1 MEDNVKVLPPEAA
14 VERLLAIMD
23 TGAAAPLVISGYS
36 MSPFLVHGRDTV
48 YLSKLRRPVN
58 RGDMILYRRQD
69 GTLILHRV
77 WGMDARG
84 YSLLGDAQTH
94 MESGVREDQFLA
106 MVTAVNRKGKLLT
119 PKSLIWLFFE
129 KVWLRVIP
137 LRRSVMACYDRI
149 MSKRR

>member
-1 MEDNVKVLPPEAA
+1 MMHNRIHTTQELLELLPQVLEAGGT
-14 VERLLAIMD
+14 L
-23 TGAAAPLVISGYS
+23 PLVISGSS
-36 MSPFLVHGRDTV
+36 MAPFLIHGRDTV

-94 MESGVREDQFLA
+94 MESGVREEQFLA
-106 MVTAVNRKGKLLT
+106 VVTAVNRKGKLLT